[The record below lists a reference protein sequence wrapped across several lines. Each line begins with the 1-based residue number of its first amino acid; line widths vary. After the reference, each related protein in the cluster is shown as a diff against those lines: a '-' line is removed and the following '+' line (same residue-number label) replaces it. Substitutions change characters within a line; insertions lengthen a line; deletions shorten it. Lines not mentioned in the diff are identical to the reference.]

1 MIQVTQEELWA
12 FNGLNGLAQNTR
24 VELDRQIAARDAL
37 IKLLE
42 QKYDA
47 VFDVK
52 TGTFNPKEKSV
63 KLREDSGG

>member
-1 MIQVTQEELWA
+1 MIELTPEEVWA

-24 VELDRQIAARDAL
+24 AELDRQIAARDAL

-52 TGTFNPKEKSV
+52 TGTFNLKEKPKE
-63 KLREDSGG
+63 R